1 MEPLTVVVIIIAIAV
16 VGFLLSLGS
25 WEIDPETIKAI
36 ESTLPLNEII
46 KTNGNTM
53 IEEYKGR
60 VIARGVI
67 EKVNLVRKERIDDI
81 NTYYIRRWYD
91 IIFSDGKIIRG
102 LYDMPSYLE
111 GGTNRIVYYKSGDVI
126 SVTYK
131 WSNKFENITSY
142 FLSSSSSH

>member
-1 MEPLTVVVIIIAIAV
+1 MEFWSIIVLIVVVIIV
-16 VGFLLSLGS
+16 LDFLLDSS
-25 WEIDPETIKAI
+25 CEIDPETIKAI

-131 WSNKFENITSY
+131 
-142 FLSSSSSH
+142 